1 MDLDAILGELCE
13 LETQLTTQ
21 QTELN
26 DSLHKVT
33 STPSTGAKYAIVQKD
48 VKRKNNGGTRVSRTD
63 SVQRDSQRSESSD
76 RSSGA
81 GEGVNPFDAI
91 QSQFQSALSELSG
104 LVGGSM
110 DPIYDP
116 SLYGGLSNGGGSNSQ
131 SSETLICDSN
141 SSTLTHSQ
149 SKSSATKQKQQQQQ
163 QHRVDASSTADRQ
176 NANVDPMHQGDMN
189 LPRPPQIPLPPNLHN
204 GNNRTSSGSE
214 GNSSDSGFHQMSS
227 GQSNYSD
234 DSLPP
239 PPPLSGLKMS
249 PSPEPPPLHSA
260 HLQIDCDY
268 DAQQDYAAHEG
279 CYADADSAFSDSMS
293 LPSSGSHISVTTT
306 SSGSSMGSGGITNS
320 PTPVSVSASVSI
332 LSAPSSGTVNHAMQ
346 ASTNVFGPSATRSG
360 QLMELH
366 LRHHCRGG
374 PPPPKPQTPATL
386 RPPHPTLCCH
396 VMV

>member
-1 MDLDAILGELCE
+1 MFSGGQDVDLDAILGELCE

-26 DSLHKVT
+26 DSLHKAA
-33 STPSTGAKYAIVQKD
+33 SSTGAKYAVVQKD
-48 VKRKNNGGTRVSRTD
+48 SKRKQSTQSSVSTASSQSSGSG
-63 SVQRDSQRSESSD
+63 SVQGESD
-76 RSSGA
+76 RSSG

-116 SLYGGLSNGGGSNSQ
+116 NLYGGLNNGGSNSQ

-141 SSTLTHSQ
+141 SSTLTHNQ
-149 SKSSATKQKQQQQQ
+149 SKSSATKQKHQNQG
-163 QHRVDASSTADRQ
+163 DASADRQ
-176 NANVDPMHQGDMN
+176 NANTEHPVDAMVPK
-189 LPRPPQIPLPPNLHN
+189 PPQIPLPPNLQN

-239 PPPLSGLKMS
+239 PPAGLKMS
-249 PSPEPPPLHSA
+249 PSPEPSNGN
-260 HLQIDCDY
+260 LQIDCDY
-268 DAQQDYAAHEG
+268 DAQQDFAHEG
-279 CYADADSAFSDSMS
+279 YADVDSAFSDSMS
-293 LPSSGSHISVTTT
+293 LRSSGSHISVTTT

-320 PTPVSVSASVSI
+320 PTPVGISI
-332 LSAPSSGTVNHAMQ
+332 LVN
-346 ASTNVFGPSATRSG
+346 
-360 QLMELH
+360 LL
-366 LRHHCRGG
+366 
-374 PPPPKPQTPATL
+374 
-386 RPPHPTLCCH
+386 
-396 VMV
+396 

>member
-1 MDLDAILGELCE
+1 MGELCE

-26 DSLHKVT
+26 DSLHKAA
-33 STPSTGAKYAIVQKD
+33 SSTGAKYAVVQKD
-48 VKRKNNGGTRVSRTD
+48 SKRKQSTQSSVSTASSQSSGSG
-63 SVQRDSQRSESSD
+63 SVQGESD
-76 RSSGA
+76 RSTG

-116 SLYGGLSNGGGSNSQ
+116 NLYGGLNNGGSNSQ

-141 SSTLTHSQ
+141 SSTLTHNQ
-149 SKSSATKQKQQQQQ
+149 SKSSATKQKHQNQG
-163 QHRVDASSTADRQ
+163 DASADRQ
-176 NANVDPMHQGDMN
+176 NANTEQQHPVDAMIPK
-189 LPRPPQIPLPPNLHN
+189 PPQIPLPPNLQN

-239 PPPLSGLKMS
+239 PPAGLKMS
-249 PSPEPPPLHSA
+249 PSPEPSNGN
-260 HLQIDCDY
+260 LQIDCDY
-268 DAQQDYAAHEG
+268 DAQQDFAHEG
-279 CYADADSAFSDSMS
+279 YADVDSAFSDSMS

-320 PTPVSVSASVSI
+320 PTPVGIS
-332 LSAPSSGTVNHAMQ
+332 LLVNI
-346 ASTNVFGPSATRSG
+346 
-360 QLMELH
+360 
-366 LRHHCRGG
+366 
-374 PPPPKPQTPATL
+374 TL
-386 RPPHPTLCCH
+386 VTDYSLNNNNMCCQCQQCG
-396 VMV
+396 